1 MAKKTIFHNPWLIAT
16 GSAILGV
23 IGIRIIDYIVGTTI
37 LPSIWNFIKS
47 IFIAIGKFFVLK
59 FEVSLWFL
67 IVLPIFVVAII
78 IFILW
83 IISLLQDKKKSLLNQ
98 QEPFLAYRED
108 NFGDVLYRWEYFK
121 NYSDK
126 YEISNISHYCPKCK
140 CSIVYNSCPICHAS
154 FYNKI
159 KSNYEIDA
167 LIRHSI
173 ETQLNIK

>member
-47 IFIAIGKFFVLK
+47 IFIEIGKFFLLK

-67 IVLPIFVVAII
+67 IALPIFIVAII
-78 IFILW
+78 IFVLW
-83 IISLLQDKKKSLLNQ
+83 IVSLLQDKKKSLLNQ
-98 QEPFLAYRED
+98 QAPFLSYRED
-108 NFGDVLYRWEYFK
+108 NFGDVLYRWVYFK

-140 CSIVYNSCPICHAS
+140 CSIVYHSCPVCHAS

-159 KSNYEIDA
+159 KTNYEIDA
-167 LIRHSI
+167 LIRHKI